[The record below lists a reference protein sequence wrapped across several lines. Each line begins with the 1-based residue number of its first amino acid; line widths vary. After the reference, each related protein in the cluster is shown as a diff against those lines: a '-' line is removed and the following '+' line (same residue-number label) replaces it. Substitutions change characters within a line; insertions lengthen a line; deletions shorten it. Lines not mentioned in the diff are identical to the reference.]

1 MKFLEKKRQKQK
13 ALIIAGL
20 IGAVVLFGL
29 LLYKNRTPQT
39 PIKEE
44 AQNVWSESGEGELW
58 KKKWMVEAQSEIEAQ
73 REKLKV
79 LQQKQEKTQKTLEEI
94 LKTLNE
100 LKQQQ
105 QMVKT
110 SPMSTENNNLN
121 LERPKKSLITK
132 PSQMEEEFAKPQVY
146 IPPPKNFKPEILN
159 NVLVVKT
166 VEKKEKEVETQRI
179 EEKKE
184 KISPIVL
191 PPGSFVKAVL
201 LSGVDAPT
209 IGEGVAKE
217 YPVLIQILDKAFLP
231 NDWKEDIKKCFA
243 VGWARGDLASE
254 RAYIRIDRMSCI
266 AKDGTIWVAKGGNF
280 GAVYGEDGKVGLLGR
295 VVAKEGTL
303 LARALI
309 AGFLQGVGQIL
320 QQSATVV
327 NVSPVGGTTTST
339 LQPSQTAKVGLFAGA
354 SKAAELLAKE
364 YERLI
369 KLTFPVI
376 EIPAGRKVDIVFYEI
391 PQFKKLCVKSC
402 EKGGS

>member
-1 MKFLEKKRQKQK
+1 MKFLEEKKQKQK

-29 LLYKNRTPQT
+29 LLYKNRAPQS
-39 PIKEE
+39 PIKGGG
-44 AQNVWSESGEGELW
+44 QNIWSENEEGDIW

-73 REKLKV
+73 KEKLKA
-79 LQQKQEKTQKTLEEI
+79 LEQKQEKTQKTLEEI
-94 LKTLNE
+94 LKALNE
-100 LKQQQ
+100 LKHQK
-105 QMVKT
+105 VVTTPSKPKEASLKT
-110 SPMSTENNNLN
+110 KEKSPLQP
-121 LERPKKSLITK
+121 LPQK
-132 PSQMEEEFAKPQVY
+132 EEFAKPQVY
-146 IPPPKNFKPEILN
+146 IPPPKNFKPEVITD
-159 NVLVVKT
+159 VLVVKT
-166 VEKKEKEVETQRI
+166 
-179 EEKKE
+179 EEKKKE
-184 KISPIVL
+184 EINENQNTESRKQEITPIVL

-209 IGEGVAKE
+209 MGEGVAKE
-217 YPVLIQILDKAFLP
+217 YPVLLEILDKAFLP

-266 AKDGTIWVAKGGNF
+266 AQDGTIWVAKGGNF

-303 LARALI
+303 LARALV

-327 NVSPVGGTTTST
+327 NVSPLGGTTTST
-339 LQPSQTAKVGLFAGA
+339 LKPSQTAKVGLFAGA

-376 EIPAGRKVDIVFYEI
+376 EIPAGRKVDIVFYDI
-391 PQFKKLCVKSC
+391 PKFKRLCAKRC

>member
-1 MKFLEKKRQKQK
+1 MKFLEEKKQKQK

-29 LLYKNRTPQT
+29 LLYKNRVPQS
-39 PIKEE
+39 PIKGES
-44 AQNVWSESGEGELW
+44 QNVWSENEEGDAW

-73 REKLKV
+73 KEKLKA
-79 LQQKQEKTQKTLEEI
+79 LAQKQEKTQKTLEEI
-94 LKTLNE
+94 LKALNE
-100 LKQQQ
+100 LKQQK
-105 QMVKT
+105 VATAPSKSEKPLEAKEK
-110 SPMSTENNNLN
+110 SPIPSPQKE
-121 LERPKKSLITK
+121 SL
-132 PSQMEEEFAKPQVY
+132 AKPQIY
-146 IPPPKNFKPEILN
+146 IPPPKNFKPEVITD
-159 NVLVVKT
+159 VLVVKT
-166 VEKKEKEVETQRI
+166 
-179 EEKKE
+179 EEKKQE
-184 KISPIVL
+184 GVKENQNTEGRKQEITPIVL

-209 IGEGVAKE
+209 LGEGVAKE
-217 YPVLIQILDKAFLP
+217 YPVLLEVLDKAFLP
-231 NDWKEDIKKCFA
+231 NNWREDIKKCFA

-266 AKDGTIWVAKGGNF
+266 AQDGTIWVAKGGNF
-280 GAVYGEDGKVGLLGR
+280 GAVYGEDGKVGLIGR
-295 VVAKEGTL
+295 VVAKEGAL
-303 LARALI
+303 LARALV

-339 LQPSQTAKVGLFAGA
+339 LKPSQTAKVGLFAGA

-376 EIPAGRKVDIVFYEI
+376 EIPAGRRVDIVFYDI
-391 PQFKKLCVKSC
+391 PKFKRLCVKRC